1 MPRENHILSARSL
14 ILLTFN
20 WLGEPAS
27 SRRVME
33 TAKAYGFSLKSGV
46 FYPELR
52 GLIDEGVLV
61 TVTVPAKALANYPM
75 EKHSGR
81 PLSLAHLSSAGLAEV
96 RSIKDKLS
104 VFIH

>member
-61 TVTVPAKALANYPM
+61 TVTVPAKALVAM
-75 EKHSGR
+75 RSVAGSSSSR
-81 PLSLAHLSSAGLAEV
+81 SL
-96 RSIKDKLS
+96 DKLK
-104 VFIH
+104 